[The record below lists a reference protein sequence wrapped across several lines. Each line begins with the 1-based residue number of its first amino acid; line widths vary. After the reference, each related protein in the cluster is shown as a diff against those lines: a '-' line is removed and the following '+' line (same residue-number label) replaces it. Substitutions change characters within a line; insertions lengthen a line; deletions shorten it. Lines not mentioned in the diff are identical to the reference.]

1 MLYASGA
8 PPLSSPDWSQ
18 LGRVGLPA
26 GLDEWARTA
35 AEDEYVVVAGT
46 LRNYQ
51 QPPYPRVADD
61 WFEEDPVLFLEQSLV
76 RLQEIERAKTATEDF
91 AEPVLAELSA
101 YGCVG
106 RASGGFGGVVIEAP
120 PSCVAALATQS
131 EIGDIAVVQPVQPH
145 RNDGTGIRAG
155 HQVQQFLDNNLDG
168 EVGTTRSAF
177 GPDVLIGVT
186 DQTLDIDHPAWLDA
200 EFGPS
205 RLEAMRCWLPTLGN
219 FTGSYCTPEAFWDT
233 SARKHGTNVAGQ
245 ALADLTENQDGNQG
259 DAWEAAR
266 TGMSTQ
272 SHLVFYGISGP
283 SADPTTS
290 PLPFDIIDQAIAD
303 GVDVMVRSFG
313 LASPECSGGNEGNVD
328 VAALRNA
335 YLDGIFYVNSAG
347 NDGNGGGC
355 NVGGQAS
362 HPGVFTVGALKKN
375 QGDLHFAD
383 IAGYSSE
390 GGDVDG
396 RNVVDIVA
404 IGGRQS
410 SSAGGSGT
418 MATWDDQ
425 YGVGAAW
432 DVGTSYAAPI
442 VAGAAANFKHQMVNK
457 LGASTINQPGRMHA
471 LMLLMGDRQV
481 QGGSKSSTA
490 MDPVWGAGRLA
501 MRKFN
506 NAGMDSPW
514 AFHSARMVISE
525 GQTIRLSASTGGVL
539 SAKYNINPPL
549 DPDVD
554 ELRLAAWWYEPNL
567 SDDGTSP
574 GSPANI
580 RVRLKRVTTSVYSR
594 TASSAAPQ
602 HRRVHLSSAGSFA
615 WEVEIVGVDI
625 PAGMGPPLSGVPA
638 RELHIAWF
646 WEDSDRDDANG
657 PAATIQ

>member
-1 MLYASGA
+1 MITLMLQVSLAQGQEAGQVLFGTTRIDTQGVSSTREVVGDIYRPDGSALDRDRLDGGGIIEVASGFSIGEESEGYQLMLYASGA
-8 PPLSSPDWSQ
+8 PQLPSPDWSQ

-168 EVGTTRSAF
+168 EVGTTRSTF
-177 GPDVLIGVT
+177 GPDMLIGVT
-186 DQTLDIDHPAWLDA
+186 DRTLDQDHPAWLEG

-219 FTGSYCTPEAFWDT
+219 FNGSYCTPEAYWD
-233 SARKHGTNVAGQ
+233 SDARKHGTNVAGQ
-245 ALADLTENQDGNQG
+245 ALADLTDNQDGDHG
-259 DAWEAAR
+259 STWEGAR
-266 TGMSTQ
+266 TGMSTE
-272 SHLVFYGISGP
+272 SHLVFYGNGGP
-283 SADPTTS
+283 SADLATW

-313 LASPECSGGNEGNVD
+313 PVSPECNGGNEGVVQ
-328 VAALRNA
+328 VAALRDA

-347 NDGNGGGC
+347 NSGNGEGC
-355 NVGGQAS
+355 IVGGQAS
-362 HPGVFTVGALKKN
+362 HAGVFTVGALKKN

-383 IAGYSSE
+383 IASYSSE

-410 SSAGGSGT
+410 SSVGGSGT
-418 MATWDDQ
+418 MANWDDEF
-425 YGVGAAW
+425 GAASN
-432 DVGTSYAAPI
+432 VGTSYAAPV

-457 LGASTINQPGRMHA
+457 LGASTINPA
-471 LMLLMGDRQV
+471 
-481 QGGSKSSTA
+481 
-490 MDPVWGAGRLA
+490 
-501 MRKFN
+501 
-506 NAGMDSPW
+506 
-514 AFHSARMVISE
+514 
-525 GQTIRLSASTGGVL
+525 
-539 SAKYNINPPL
+539 L

-625 PAGMGPPLSGVPA
+625 PPGVGPPLNGLPA
-638 RELHIAWF
+638 RELNIAWF

-657 PAATIQ
+657 PAATIR